1 MAIDPEK
8 FHKFTDQLSL
18 IAEAAPM
25 SDKRSKDLMDTAIGT
40 AISDMEELID
50 GSREPRLYIM
60 GRSGVGK
67 SSLINALAN
76 REVADVDSVE
86 PTTVESTPYHIPFRE
101 RYSSWT
107 VIDSR
112 GLFESVSP
120 DGDVPADTVDLV
132 REDLD
137 EYQPDMILHV
147 MSPDQVR
154 AGEDDFETV
163 KQLRT
168 ELGSQFPPVLYCLNK
183 VDTHAAPNQ
192 WPPED
197 HPEVAGK
204 IKRNLDFVAQVLGEE
219 SKEPFESTQP
229 LYGYEFD
236 SEEHIG
242 VVPTFLFQEPYW
254 NVRTLSWMLGS
265 YLPESA
271 QLQFFQAQRR
281 ADLMRRFSRRI
292 TNRFATIAAG
302 IGGAPTPVAD
312 LPILLGLQFLL
323 VGLIGGLS
331 CREIKIETATE
342 YVSAMGSTAV
352 TGFVARSVA
361 RTLFEFVPVPGAAV
375 SASVAFTTTWALGR
389 SAERYFFDDETVSPN
404 SFRDLAKDALKG
416 REEEDRGQV
425 AN

>member
-1 MAIDPEK
+1 MAIDPER
-8 FHKFTDQLSL
+8 FRGFTDRLSD

-25 SDKRSKDLMDTAIGT
+25 SNDRSKDLMDTAIGT
-40 AISDMEELID
+40 AISDMEDLID
-50 GSREPRLYIM
+50 KSRAPRLYIM

-76 REVADVDSVE
+76 REVAEVDSVE
-86 PTTVESTPYHIPFRE
+86 PTTVESTPYHISFAE
-101 RYSSWT
+101 QYSSWD

-132 REDLD
+132 REDLK
-137 EYQPDMILHV
+137 EYQPDLILHV

-154 AGEDDFETV
+154 AGEEDFKTIKE
-163 KQLRT
+163 LRS
-168 ELGSQFPPVLYCLNK
+168 ELGSLFPPVLYCLNK

-204 IKRNLDFVAQVLGEE
+204 IKRNLDFVASVIGEE

-236 SEEHIG
+236 SKDHIG
-242 VVPTFLFQEPYW
+242 VVPTFLLQEPYW
-254 NVRTLSWMLGS
+254 NVNTLSWMLGS

-271 QLQFFQAQRR
+271 QLQFFQAQQRE
-281 ADLMRRFSRRI
+281 DLMRQFSRRT
-292 TNRFATIAAG
+292 TNRFSGIAGG

-312 LPILLGLQFLL
+312 LPVLLGLQFLL
-323 VGLIGGLS
+323 IGLVGGFS
-331 CREIKIETATE
+331 CREIKAETAAE
-342 YVSAMGSTAV
+342 YVSAMGGTAV
-352 TGFVARSVA
+352 TGFVARSVS
-361 RTLFEFVPVPGAAV
+361 RTLFQFVPVAGAVV

-404 SFRDLAKDALKG
+404 NLRNKAEQTFEKRTKKD
-416 REEEDRGQV
+416 
-425 AN
+425 